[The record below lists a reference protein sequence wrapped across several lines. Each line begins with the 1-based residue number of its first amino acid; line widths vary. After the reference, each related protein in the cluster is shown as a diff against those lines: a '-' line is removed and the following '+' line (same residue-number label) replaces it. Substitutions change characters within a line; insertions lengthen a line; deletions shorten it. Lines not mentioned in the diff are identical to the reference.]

1 MNKKKLHL
9 WNFMSSEDV
18 TVGTAVKNK
27 IKILFICN
35 WNC

>member
-1 MNKKKLHL
+1 MV
-9 WNFMSSEDV
+9 FMEGLYEFQKNV